1 MINGQSLLNKSSQEP
16 SVQSQ
21 RNISFQRLSSWK
33 VDLHLQP
40 PFKSS
45 PFLTLTTQQHH
56 DFQVRF
62 SFTDFVTSNLLQW
75 ERKKNASHSN
85 QSGSYKWRSFYLHSD
100 CFYTMSYNI
109 YLTVLNGLKRNSMAR
124 QTFDHHLTPIEGRIF
139 LWIELLLLGLLSQVM
154 PLYTSENATS
164 RLLTKGGLLARI
176 PNMASHI
183 PQWTTALNSLHFSC
197 S

>member
-1 MINGQSLLNKSSQEP
+1 MIFKWDSLS
-16 SVQSQ
+16 
-21 RNISFQRLSSWK
+21 
-33 VDLHLQP
+33 
-40 PFKSS
+40 
-45 PFLTLTTQQHH
+45 LTLSPPIC
-56 DFQVRF
+56 F
-62 SFTDFVTSNLLQW
+62 S
-75 ERKKNASHSN
+75 ERKKKCITFQPVWMCFQMKIFLFA
-85 QSGSYKWRSFYLHSD
+85 FCD

>member
-1 MINGQSLLNKSSQEP
+1 MIFKWDSLS
-16 SVQSQ
+16 
-21 RNISFQRLSSWK
+21 
-33 VDLHLQP
+33 
-40 PFKSS
+40 
-45 PFLTLTTQQHH
+45 LTLSPPICFSEREKKMHH
-56 DFQVRF
+56 IPTSLDLF
-62 SFTDFVTSNLLQW
+62 S
-75 ERKKNASHSN
+75 
-85 QSGSYKWRSFYLHSD
+85 KWRSFYLHSD